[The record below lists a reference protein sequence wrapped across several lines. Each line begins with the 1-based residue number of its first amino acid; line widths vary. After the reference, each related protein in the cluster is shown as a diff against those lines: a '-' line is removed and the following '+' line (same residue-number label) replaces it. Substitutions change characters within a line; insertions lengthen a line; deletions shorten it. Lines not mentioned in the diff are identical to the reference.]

1 MPISL
6 LHGGGRW
13 EGTHTACV
21 DQLAAHSIHHQVVVA
36 EKVNT

>member
-6 LHGGGRW
+6 PNGGGRR

-21 DQLAAHSIHHQVVVA
+21 DQLAANSVYHQVVVA
-36 EKVNT
+36 EKVNP